1 VAGLQTRGLDPTA
14 STANLPARC
23 ATKQIL
29 ENTFREEND
38 MKKILSTLVAIFA
51 VACLAFWIAR
61 PHKATAQTGSAQFSR
76 AVGVYDSTKYAGW
89 GGYIFSGNT
98 AAGSQTIT
106 VCPGFQALP
115 DGRVIQPMAP
125 ANGVFVPLTIDA
137 LSSSLVETVTPTAYS
152 LVAPQTGTG
161 NVPCAAITATFAN
174 VHSASQSTS
183 QVISGDQGLLEAIN
197 DASNNG
203 GGIVYWQVDAGN
215 VTLST
220 SGATTTTTTNVP
232 ATFLA
237 MGGSA
242 YVKTTITTAASYSLG
257 TSTSGASTAFL
268 SSCTSL
274 TAGLNCSQF
283 VTAPGKVSGGT
294 GLTPLLITA
303 NATPGAGVVHARAW
317 GYTMA
322 QSSF

>member
-1 VAGLQTRGLDPTA
+1 MELVNFAVT
-14 STANLPARC
+14 N
-23 ATKQIL
+23 
-29 ENTFREEND
+29 FRKGIA
-38 MKKILSTLVAIFA
+38 MKKILAVMAMVAILMGTA
-51 VACLAFWIAR
+51 RWISA
-61 PHKATAQTGSAQFSR
+61 PKKVGAQTGSAMFSR

-89 GGYIFSGNT
+89 GGSIFSGNSAT
-98 AAGSQTIT
+98 GSQTIT
-106 VCPGFQALP
+106 VCPAYQALA

-125 ANGVFVPLTIDA
+125 ANGVFPALTIDA
-137 LSSSLVETVTPTAYS
+137 QSSSLVETVTPTAYS

-161 NVPCAAITATFAN
+161 NVPCAAVTATFAN
-174 VHSASQSTS
+174 VHGASQSTS
-183 QVISGDQGLLEAIN
+183 QVISGDQGLQEAIN

-203 GGIVYWQVDAGN
+203 GGIVYWQADAGN

-232 ATFLA
+232 ATFLSF
-237 MGGSA
+237 GGSA

-257 TSTSGASTAFL
+257 TSTTTTAFL
-268 SSCTSL
+268 SGCTSL
-274 TAGLNCSQF
+274 TAGLACSQF
-283 VTAPGKVSGGT
+283 VVAPTKVSGGS

-303 NATPGAGVVHARAW
+303 NATPGAGAVHVRAW